1 MDGSRVKV
9 EFEKFDGKRSFT
21 MWKVRVEDL
30 LVQIRLDSA
39 LEDRSEEMDDKQWI
53 TLEKRTYA
61 TIRTCLVDVVLY
73 GVLEEST
80 QRFVVEVT
88 SIMISLAL
96 IPFVVDP
103 IPPVATRKKKK

>member
-1 MDGSRVKV
+1 M
-9 EFEKFDGKRSFT
+9 
-21 MWKVRVEDL
+21 
-30 LVQIRLDSA
+30 
-39 LEDRSEEMDDKQWI
+39 
-53 TLEKRTYA
+53 
-61 TIRTCLVDVVLY
+61 DVVLY